1 MASVNVNLRIT
12 RQLVIRESDGA
23 TLFLMAAYIA
33 GSRNV
38 MPIQMLVVEP
48 PDDE

>member
-1 MASVNVNLRIT
+1 MARLDVPYRIT

-23 TLFLMAAYIA
+23 TLFLVA
-33 GSRNV
+33 GYLGRRSV
-38 MPIQMLVVEP
+38 QPAMLAVIEP